1 MFKMFHNGKEPNMR
15 ETEEWGNPDKIK
27 EVLSLLEFDLDNAP
41 EWFLSAADLE
51 LRAEDTPEFLA
62 ERSKEKP

>member
-27 EVLSLLEFDLDNAP
+27 EVRYYSA
-41 EWFLSAADLE
+41 FLQKSAE
-51 LRAEDTPEFLA
+51 NFYP
-62 ERSKEKP
+62 K